1 MKLNIIENYPE
12 ELLTINIQEIHNL
25 FNEPTLI
32 HLKGEKSDPLF
43 LSTLLHGNETTSFI
57 VLQKILQKY
66 KNQALP
72 RDLII
77 FIGNTSA
84 ASEGMRH
91 FPDQPDYNRIWE
103 EGDTAEHKVA
113 AEVIDYAKKQN
124 LFASIDIHNNTGINP
139 LYGCINSLD
148 REFLNLASYFG
159 NHTVYFTEP
168 HNVQSMAFSK
178 FCTSITIEAGLPG
191 EEKGVIAAFNFVD
204 KALHLDELIRSE
216 ERNVTEVFHTIG
228 RIKVAK
234 KATVDF
240 LNTKDSTSDFSIVPT
255 IDAKNF
261 EIIKKN
267 TSLGFTK
274 DLSLF
279 KVEDNKGQDIT
290 TDFFKVEDGELLT
303 NRIFIPSM
311 FTKDVYVMKEDC
323 LGYIMEIMLPTA

>member
-1 MKLNIIENYPE
+1 
-12 ELLTINIQEIHNL
+12 
-25 FNEPTLI
+25 
-32 HLKGEKSDPLF
+32 
-43 LSTLLHGNETTSFI
+43 
-57 VLQKILQKY
+57 
-66 KNQALP
+66 
-72 RDLII
+72 
-77 FIGNTSA
+77 
-84 ASEGMRH
+84 
-91 FPDQPDYNRIWE
+91 
-103 EGDTAEHKVA
+103 
-113 AEVIDYAKKQN
+113 
-124 LFASIDIHNNTGINP
+124 
-139 LYGCINSLD
+139 
-148 REFLNLASYFG
+148 
-159 NHTVYFTEP
+159 
-168 HNVQSMAFSK
+168 MAFSK